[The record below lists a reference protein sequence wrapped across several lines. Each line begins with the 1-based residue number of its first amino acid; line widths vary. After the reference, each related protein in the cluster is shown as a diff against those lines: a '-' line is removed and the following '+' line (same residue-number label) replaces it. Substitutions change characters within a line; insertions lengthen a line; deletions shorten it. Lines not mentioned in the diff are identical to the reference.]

1 MMTVDQLILKIIDFT
16 TPTIEEVIARRDA
29 KVLRSFGTMLSNGVF
44 FTENQSKLLLKI
56 LQENKEKL
64 EFFQKDI
71 ETVIH
76 NPAWSKTFRH
86 VDVVRKF
93 YIADNN
99 GEMSLFLEFTYSG
112 TVRRHLHNVV
122 KQIEGLTQINPAKMY
137 SADLTEKNI
146 IELVEVL
153 RPLNFVIDDKI
164 IQHYNTIKSW
174 SENEVKSQ
182 FFLTTMTN
190 TNFQKHITDD
200 LGLNSAITQDII
212 NDRSIRYNYFVEKSE
227 KIPENLTGIIANR
240 DAPTT
245 WVDKKKYSLSD
256 VVESLVELKRFPLL
270 VVFDGYD
277 EKRCFIDIQNL
288 AESLEKNRIFSN
300 IGIYFRLDNSAVGK
314 EFNQYIADKHLNSK
328 LEKDSIVC
336 GVQSGKIPKFLL
348 KTDWKPMS
356 VISLGNAVKNSKT
369 SVYTSCC
376 DLIISYSDTPP
387 IIYNPII

>member
-1 MMTVDQLILKIIDFT
+1 MMTVDQLILKIVDFT
-16 TPTIEEVIARRDA
+16 TPTIEEVIAKRDS
-29 KVLRSFGTMLSNGVF
+29 KVLRSFGTMLKTGIF

-56 LQENKEKL
+56 LQDNREKL

-71 ETVIH
+71 EELIH
-76 NPAWSKTFRH
+76 NPTWSKTFRH

-93 YIADNN
+93 YISDND
-99 GEMSLFLEFTYSG
+99 GELSLFIEFTYSG
-112 TVRRHLHNVV
+112 TVRRQLQSIV
-122 KQIEGLTQINPAKMY
+122 KKVDGLTQINPSKLY
-137 SADLTEKNI
+137 TADLTEKNI
-146 IELVEVL
+146 VELVEVL
-153 RPLNFVIDDKI
+153 KPLNFVIDDKI
-164 IQHYNTIKSW
+164 IQHYTTIKSW

-227 KIPENLTGIIANR
+227 KNPENLTEIIASR
-240 DAPTT
+240 DLPTI
-245 WVDKKKYSLSD
+245 WIDKKKYDLSD
-256 VVESLVELKRFPLL
+256 IIESLVQLKRFPLL

-277 EKRCFIDIQNL
+277 EKRCFADLQNL
-288 AESLEKNRIFSN
+288 TKSLEKNRIFSD
-300 IGIYFRLDNSAVGK
+300 IGIYFRLDNSATGK
-314 EFNQYIADKHLNSK
+314 EFNQYIGDKHLNSK
-328 LEKDSIVC
+328 LEKNSVVC

-356 VISLGNAVKNSKT
+356 VISLGNAVKNGKT

-376 DLIISYSDTPP
+376 DLIVSYSDTQP
-387 IIYNPII
+387 IIHDPML

>member
-1 MMTVDQLILKIIDFT
+1 MMTVDQLILQIVDFT
-16 TPTIEEVIARRDA
+16 TPTIEEVIAKRDS
-29 KVLRSFGTMLSNGVF
+29 KVLRSFGTMLKNGVF
-44 FTENQSKLLLKI
+44 FTEHQSKLLLKI

-64 EFFQKDI
+64 RFFQKDI
-71 ETVIH
+71 EAVIH
-76 NPAWSKTFRH
+76 NPTWSKTFRH

-93 YIADNN
+93 YIADNS
-99 GEMSLFLEFTYSG
+99 GELSLFIEFTYSG
-112 TVRRHLHNVV
+112 TVRRHIQSVV
-122 KQIEGLTQINPAKMY
+122 KRIEGLAQVNNGKMY

-146 IELVEVL
+146 VELLEVL

-182 FFLTTMTN
+182 FFVTTMTN
-190 TNFQKHITDD
+190 TNFQKHITED

-212 NDRSIRYNYFVEKSE
+212 NDRSNRYNYFVEKSE
-227 KIPENLTGIIANR
+227 KNPENLTEIISNR
-240 DAPTT
+240 TEPTT
-245 WVDKKKYSLSD
+245 WIDKKQYSLSD

-288 AESLEKNRIFSN
+288 AESLEKNRIFSD

-314 EFNQYIADKHLNSK
+314 EFNQYIASKHFNSK
-328 LEKDSIVC
+328 LGRDSVVC

-376 DLIISYSDTPP
+376 DLIISYSDTQP
-387 IIYNPII
+387 IIYNPTL

>member
-1 MMTVDQLILKIIDFT
+1 MMTVDQLILKIVDFT
-16 TPTIEEVIARRDA
+16 TPTIEEVIARRDS
-29 KVLRSFGTMLSNGVF
+29 KVLRSFGTMLKNGVF

-56 LQENKEKL
+56 LQDNKEKL

-71 ETVIH
+71 EEVIH

-99 GEMSLFLEFTYSG
+99 GELSLFIEFTYSG
-112 TVRRHLHNVV
+112 TVRRQIQNVV
-122 KQIEGLTQINPAKMY
+122 KRIEGLTQITPAKLY
-137 SADLTEKNI
+137 AADLTEKNI

-153 RPLNFVIDDKI
+153 QPLNFVIDDKI
-164 IQHYNTIKSW
+164 VQHYNTIKSW

-227 KIPENLTGIIANR
+227 KNPENLTEIIATR
-240 DAPTT
+240 TTTTT
-245 WVDKKKYSLSD
+245 WIDKKQYSLSD
-256 VVESLVELKRFPLL
+256 VVDSLVQLKRFPLL

-277 EKRCFIDIQNL
+277 EKRCFADLQNL
-288 AESLEKNRIFSN
+288 TESLEKNRIFSD
-300 IGIYFRLDNSAVGK
+300 IGIYFRLDNSTTGK

-328 LEKDSIVC
+328 LDKDSIVC

-356 VISLGNAVKNSKT
+356 VISIGNAIKNSKT
-369 SVYTSCC
+369 SVYTNCC
-376 DLIISYSDTPP
+376 DLIISYSDTQP
-387 IIYNPII
+387 IIYNTML